1 MHNSGLRRLSLPQG
15 AYLTERYRETSNSKA
30 SLSNI
35 ERQRKLVLIL
45 NHLKVRLLK
54 LEKSVL
60 IKQDLIEGHQQL
72 SLEIIINEYHPR
84 QVTTY
89 IYNCGIPPDL
99 SNDQVFIALQIIRYG
114 QT

>member
-1 MHNSGLRRLSLPQG
+1 MVESVHNSGLRRLSLPQG

-35 ERQRKLVLIL
+35 ERQKELVLNL

-60 IKQDLIEGHQQL
+60 IKQD
-72 SLEIIINEYHPR
+72 
-84 QVTTY
+84 
-89 IYNCGIPPDL
+89 
-99 SNDQVFIALQIIRYG
+99 
-114 QT
+114 